1 MYVRTKVFKKK
12 DGTERIYLQIVE
24 GRREKGKVR
33 QKVIASLGRLDELQN
48 GTLDRLIE
56 SLKKYT
62 SD

>member
-33 QKVIASLGRLDELQN
+33 QKVIATLGRLDILKK
-48 GTLDRLIE
+48 GTLNRLIE

>member
-1 MYVRTKVFKKK
+1 MYVRTKIFKKK

>member
-1 MYVRTKVFKKK
+1 MYARTKIFKKK

-24 GRREKGKVR
+24 GRREKGRVR
-33 QKVIASLGRLDELQN
+33 QKVIASLGRLDELQK

-62 SD
+62 SN

>member
-1 MYVRTKVFKKK
+1 MYARTKIFKKK

-24 GRREKGKVR
+24 GRREKGRVR
-33 QKVIASLGRLDELQN
+33 QKVIASLGRLDELQK
-48 GTLDRLIE
+48 GTLKKLIE